1 MNSTLGEWAGVLRG
15 SGLYKACVGRV
26 VLLTFC
32 STYLLL
38 LGNAAFALCPLSVAL
53 DRLWCDHDYPR
64 WDGHNA
70 TEHTVTCPVL
80 GAPASLIGSEL
91 LPLLRYGAPALHF
104 PRAGVPNLAHLALS
118 DRPEA
123 AFLACGSQLPC

>member
-15 SGLYKACVGRV
+15 SGLENAYVGRV
-26 VLLTFC
+26 VLHTFC

-64 WDGHNA
+64 WGGHNA
-70 TEHTVTCPVL
+70 TQRTVTSPVL
-80 GAPASLIGSEL
+80 GAPASLMGSEL
-91 LPLLRYGAPALHF
+91 LQAPPMGL
-104 PRAGVPNLAHLALS
+104 
-118 DRPEA
+118 
-123 AFLACGSQLPC
+123 